1 MMTQQRLPR
10 VTILYNEPT
19 LPPDHPDADSEH
31 DVLDTVDVVS
41 KILLDAGLPFAR
53 LGVGTDPAAIIDG
66 LRSQSP
72 DVVFNV
78 YEGTAGWGE
87 SESYVAGLLELL
99 KIPFTGSSVQPILIA
114 KSKSLTKQLLMTAGL
129 PTAKFFMLDSLPVPE
144 CTIPWPVIVKP
155 ALQDASVGIDQNAV
169 VTNQQALE
177 ARVAYVLRTYGPPVL
192 IEQFI
197 RGREFHITVWNR
209 GHETITLPF
218 TEIVFLED
226 DKEPIWPIVS
236 FDAKWKPDS
245 RDYKATPVK
254 NPPDPIDPEI
264 ERKLSEVCIR
274 SSELVGYRDYARV
287 DVRLTPEGE
296 PYILEVNPNPCINP
310 LAGVAAA
317 LTTAQIPYEDFILG
331 LIKTALR
338 RGPQPELAEGWDRKS
353 AAVTASGTTRTL
365 PDPWRV
371 RPASGHERSACLRW
385 VDESLWTNAEP
396 SSSDLGVVL
405 TDGTAI
411 GGVAFARLEN
421 AYHGVYAIDFI
432 VVDPALR
439 KRGCGRELLLE
450 IEKQIVGA
458 GGRFVTISFTSAPV
472 TGDLRQFLFRCGYAI
487 CGEVPD
493 YYRNQCSRLTFS
505 KCLKVDS
512 PGTSE
517 SENSTTAPPTVTTSA
532 V

>member
-1 MMTQQRLPR
+1 MEVPPSMRLPR

-66 LRSQSP
+66 LKSQAP

-87 SESYVAGLLELL
+87 SETYVAGLLELL
-99 KIPFTGSSVQPILIA
+99 KIPFTGSSVQPILVA
-114 KSKSLTKQLLMTAGL
+114 KSKTLTKQLLQTAGL

-144 CTIPWPVIVKP
+144 CPLPWPVIVKP

-169 VTNQQALE
+169 VTNQAALE
-177 ARVAYVLRTYGPPVL
+177 ARVAHVLKTYGPVL
-192 IEQFI
+192 VEQFV

-209 GHETITLPF
+209 GAETVTLPF
-218 TEIVFLED
+218 TEIVFLEEGD
-226 DKEPIWPIVS
+226 DPIWPIVS

-254 NPPDPIDPEI
+254 NPPDPIDPAI
-264 ERKLSEVCIR
+264 EKKLSDVCIR
-274 SSELVGYRDYARV
+274 ASELVGYRDYARV
-287 DVRLTPEGE
+287 DVRLTADGE

-317 LTTAQIPYEDFILG
+317 LTTANIPYAEFILD
-331 LIKTALR
+331 LVKSALR
-338 RGPQPELAEGWDRKS
+338 RGPRPELADGWNRAT
-353 AAVTASGTTRTL
+353 AAPPPAMAAEL
-365 PDPWRV
+365 PTGWSV
-371 RPASGHERSACLRW
+371 RPAVSADVADLAGCLAWIDSALIPDAARH
-385 VDESLWTNAEP
+385 VRKFENAE
-396 SSSDLGVVL
+396 DKNAVAILVN
-405 TDGTAI
+405 GTKV
-411 GGVAFARLEN
+411 GGVALAVPDNPHHGTFAIEL
-421 AYHGVYAIDFI
+421 I

-439 KRGCGRELLLE
+439 RLGCGRALLDQLD
-450 IEKQIVGA
+450 KQIRSS
-458 GGRFVTISFTSAPV
+458 GGRFIAASFTSAPL
-472 TGDLRQFLFRCGYAI
+472 TGDLRQFLARCGYSI

-493 YYRNQCSRLTFS
+493 YYRNDCSRLTFA
-505 KCLKVDS
+505 KVLKAT
-512 PGTSE
+512 PLT
-517 SENSTTAPPTVTTSA
+517 
-532 V
+532 